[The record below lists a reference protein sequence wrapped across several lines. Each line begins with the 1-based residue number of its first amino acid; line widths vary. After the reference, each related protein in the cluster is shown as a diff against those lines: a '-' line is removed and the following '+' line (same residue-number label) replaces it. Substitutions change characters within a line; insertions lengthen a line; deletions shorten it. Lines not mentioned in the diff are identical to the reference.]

1 MNEILLAKHFIL
13 EKLKERIALLG
24 DNDIIPIETPPSL
37 EGYKLSHP
45 IGAVLVVYAGSTYA
59 NREAINK
66 VIQDRTLKFGIV
78 IKVRDIPGKMKPE
91 QYIQYVIDSLTGLKY
106 KNELIYFTE
115 ETFMEEVGG
124 VWTYF
129 LDLIVKDLYVDKQV

>member
-1 MNEILLAKHFIL
+1 MNEIMQAKNYII
-13 EKLKERIALLG
+13 EKLKERVALLG

-37 EGYKLSHP
+37 EGYKLTHP
-45 IGAVLVVYAGSTYA
+45 IGAILIVYAGSNYN
-59 NREAINK
+59 NRDAVNK

-91 QYIQYVIDSLTGLKY
+91 EYIQYVIDSLAGLSY

-115 ETFMEEVGG
+115 DTFMEEAGG
-124 VWTYF
+124 VWTYY
-129 LDLIVKDLYVDKQV
+129 LELIVKDLYIDKQV